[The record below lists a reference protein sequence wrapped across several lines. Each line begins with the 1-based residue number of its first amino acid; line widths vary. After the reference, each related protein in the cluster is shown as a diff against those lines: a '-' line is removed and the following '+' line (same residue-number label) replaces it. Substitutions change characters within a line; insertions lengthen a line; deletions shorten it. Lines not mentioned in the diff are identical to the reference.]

1 MAAVITRIVLLVV
14 LTALPLFAAA
24 QDAPRLPR
32 VTYLLLGNPEANPRF
47 RAAFVDGLQ
56 TLGYVDGRNIAIDLR
71 YAEPDGFPALARD
84 AVNGGANV
92 IVTAST
98 QALRAAQGVTKTVP
112 IVFASISD
120 PVAGGFVDT
129 LARPGGNITGLT
141 ILSPEL
147 NRKRL
152 QLIKDTLPTASR
164 VAVLQNPENP
174 STKVMSE
181 GIDGA
186 AEALR
191 LRVRRFDAAGPS
203 AFGALAGQIAAWRA
217 DAVLILDDAMFSSYR
232 TGLIAAAAEHGLP
245 LACPYRDMAIA
256 GCLFSYGVDLLANF
270 RRSAVYVDRILKGG
284 DVANLPVENPAR
296 FEMVTNLKTAK
307 ALGLTMP
314 QAVLLRS
321 DAFVE

>member
-1 MAAVITRIVLLVV
+1 MTVVARILLLVV
-14 LTALPLFAAA
+14 LTGLPFFAAA
-24 QDAPRLPR
+24 QDAARLPR
-32 VTYLLLGNPEANPRF
+32 VTYLLLGKPEANPRF

-56 TLGYVDGRNIAIDLR
+56 TLGYVDGQNIAIELR
-71 YAEPDGFPALARD
+71 YSDADGFPALARD
-84 AVNGGANV
+84 AIDGGTDV

-98 QALRAAQGVTKTVP
+98 QALRAAQGATKTVP

-152 QLIKDTLPTASR
+152 QLIKETVPSASR

-174 STKVMSE
+174 STAVMSQ
-181 GIDGA
+181 GIEGA

-191 LRVRRFDAAGPS
+191 LRVRRFDAAAPT
-203 AFGALAGQIAAWRA
+203 AFGELTNQIAAWRA
-217 DAVLILDDAMFSSYR
+217 DAVLVLDDAMFSSYR
-232 TGLIAAAAEHGLP
+232 VGLIAAAAERGLP
-245 LACPYRDMAIA
+245 LACPYRDMAMA

-270 RRSAVYVDRILKGG
+270 RRSAVYVDRILKGS
-284 DVANLPVENPAR
+284 DVASLPVENPAR